1 VPRPAA
7 FVLAVAA
14 TFAGT
19 AALAA
24 LAVLP
29 AGASAR
35 AGVTVPPGIDST
47 GATDVTDALNQYLA
61 QVAPGST
68 VDFAPNGR
76 YRIDGTLVL
85 QRLRDVTL
93 DGHGATFFAVTDGS
107 GVAPPRGGQRASWP
121 RLREQWRIRGGSG
134 ITLRDMTIRGA
145 NANGGAT
152 ARAYVPRL
160 EGQAGIGIQRASGV
174 MIDSV
179 DVTNT
184 YGDAVY
190 VTGASTNVTVRHS
203 TLERTG
209 RQGVA
214 IVSGQHVVV
223 EDNDIRDIAHSVFD
237 LEPPGRAQVRD
248 IHLQDNRVGAYVN
261 FLLSSGGGGP
271 GVGDVWLQGNR
282 VDGGHGV
289 SAFAGV
295 EGQQRTGLHVL
306 DNVGTGARRPA
317 NGTGRAGL
325 LQLLNLDQ
333 VEIRGNRQP
342 VGGVPAITT
351 DRVCGLTIAG
361 NQFPGASTEHQQL
374 RACGAAASTPS
385 GGSRPPAPS
394 ARPPASAAPAPAT
407 TADGGGD
414 STSRLVIGGL
424 VGFGLGLAAAG
435 VAFAV
440 WRRRR
445 TAPSA

>member
-1 VPRPAA
+1 VRCVPRRAA
-7 FVLAVAA
+7 APFALVALLS
-14 TFAGT
+14 GV
-19 AALAA
+19 ALAPS
-24 LAVLP
+24 LP

-35 AGVTVPPGIDST
+35 AGVAVPPGIDAT

-145 NANGGAT
+145 NAKGGAT
-152 ARAYVPRL
+152 AGAYVPRL
-160 EGQAGIGIQRASGV
+160 EGQAGIAVQRASGV
-174 MIDSV
+174 VIDSV

-190 VTGASTNVTVRHS
+190 VTGGSSNVTVRHS

-214 IVSGQHVVV
+214 IVSAQHVVV
-223 EDNDIRDIAHSVFD
+223 EDNDIRGIARSVFD
-237 LEPPGRAQVRD
+237 LEPPGRARVQD
-248 IHLQDNRVGAYVN
+248 IHLQGNRVGDYTN

-289 SAFAGV
+289 SVFAGV
-295 EGQQRTGLHVL
+295 EGQTRTGLHVL
-306 DNVGTGARRPA
+306 DNVGAGARRPA
-317 NGTGRAGL
+317 TGTGRAGL
-325 LQLLNLDQ
+325 LQLLNLSQ
-333 VEIRGNRQP
+333 VEIRGNRQA
-342 VGGVPAITT
+342 VAGVPAIST
-351 DRVCGLTIAG
+351 DRVCGLTIAD
-361 NQFPGASTEHQQL
+361 NQFPGAATVHQQL
-374 RACGAAASTPS
+374 RPCGAAAAP
-385 GGSRPPAPS
+385 GAGSRPPAA
-394 ARPPASAAPAPAT
+394 ARPPASPEPTPAT

-414 STSRLVIGGL
+414 GTDRLLVGGL
-424 VGFGLGLAAAG
+424 IGFALGLGVAAAVVVG
-435 VAFAV
+435 
-440 WRRRR
+440 WRRGR
-445 TAPSA
+445 AGPSA